1 MTDHCNG
8 CGVTGDAS
16 GEPAF
21 DLRSSS
27 IVILKR
33 TPASYWPDNRARL
46 LCGKCHDR
54 LGKHIKR
61 LRQANTGWGHLT

>member
-8 CGVTGDAS
+8 CGAIGDAS
-16 GEPAF
+16 GEPVF
-21 DLRSSS
+21 DLKSLT

-33 TPASYWPDNRARL
+33 TPASYCLDNRPRL
-46 LCGKCHDR
+46 LCGKCHEK
-54 LGKHIKR
+54 LGRHIKR